1 MINILKQETKSMS
14 NQQVIPLSVPNI
26 AGNEWKYVKDC
37 LDTGWISSVGSYVN
51 QFEQMVADF
60 AGAKYGVASVNGTA
74 ALHIALL
81 MSGVKQDD
89 YVILPNLTFV
99 ASANS
104 IKYLGAEPLLIDA
117 DPDLWQMDL
126 DLFEEFLENET
137 DERDG
142 EVIYI
147 KDGRRIG
154 AIMPVHILGNMCN
167 MDRFL
172 SIIKK
177 YPLPVVE
184 DATEAL
190 GTSYKGKHS
199 GTFSPMG
206 CFSFNGNKIISTGGG
221 GVIVTDDEK
230 LAKHAKH
237 LTTTAK
243 ASADEY
249 YHDEV
254 GYNYRLV
261 NLLAAVGV
269 GQMELLPSF
278 IKRKREAVAFY
289 KNELEGLADIRFQK
303 ELPGVETNGWLFTIQ
318 TDQQQKLLDHLN
330 DNKIL
335 SRRFWMPMNKLPMY
349 KDCVYIQKKD
359 NADYIYNTCLSIPCS
374 TNITDEQL
382 EIVAKEV
389 KAALT

>member
-1 MINILKQETKSMS
+1 MS
-14 NQQVIPLSVPNI
+14 NKHFIPLSVPNI

-37 LDTGWISSVGSYVN
+37 LDTGWISSVGSYVS

-60 AGAKYGVASVNGTA
+60 VGAKYGVAAVNGTA

-81 MSGVKQDD
+81 LSGVKQFD

-126 DLFEEFLENET
+126 DLLKDFLENET
-137 DERDG
+137 DEKNG
-142 EVIYI
+142 ELIYI

-154 AIMPVHILGNMCN
+154 AIMPVHILGNMCD

-172 SIIKK
+172 SIVKK
-177 YPLPVVE
+177 YPLPIVE
-184 DATEAL
+184 DATESL
-190 GTSYKGKHS
+190 GTRYKGINAGK
-199 GTFSPMG
+199 FSPLA
-206 CFSFNGNKIISTGGG
+206 CLSFNGNKIISTGGG
-221 GVIVTDDEK
+221 GCIVTDDEA

-243 ASADEY
+243 ARSDEY

-261 NLLAAVGV
+261 NVLAAIGV

-278 IKRKREAVAFY
+278 IKRKKECVAFY
-289 KNELEGLADIRFQK
+289 KKELNGVADIRFQK
-303 ELPGVETNGWLFTIQ
+303 ELPEVETNGWLFTIQ
-318 TDQQQKLLDHLN
+318 TGKQQQLLDHLN
-330 DNKIL
+330 ANNIL
-335 SRRFWMPMNKLPMY
+335 SRRFWMPMSMLPMY

-359 NADYIYNTCLSIPCS
+359 NSNYIYNTCLSIPCS
-374 TNITDEQL
+374 TNITDEEL
-382 EIVAKEV
+382 SIVVREIKE
-389 KAALT
+389 AIG

>member
-1 MINILKQETKSMS
+1 MS
-14 NQQVIPLSVPNI
+14 NEKIIPLSVPNI
-26 AGNEWKYVKDC
+26 AGNEWKYVKEC
-37 LDTGWISSVGSYVN
+37 LDTGWISSVGSYVT

-60 AGAKYGVASVNGTA
+60 AGAKYGVAAVNGTA

-81 MSGVKQDD
+81 LSGVKQDD

-104 IKYLGAEPLLIDA
+104 IKYLGADPLLIDA

-126 DLFEEFLENET
+126 DLLEEFLENET
-137 DERDG
+137 DEENG
-142 EVIYI
+142 KLIYI
-147 KDGRRIG
+147 QDGRRIG
-154 AIMPVHILGNMCN
+154 AIMPVHILGNMCD

-172 SIIKK
+172 SIVKK
-177 YPLPVVE
+177 YPLPIVE

-190 GTSYKGKHS
+190 GTKYNGISAGK
-199 GTFSPMG
+199 FSPLA

-221 GVIVTDDEK
+221 GVIVTDDEQ

-243 ASADEY
+243 ARTDEY

-261 NLLAAVGV
+261 NVLAAIGV

-278 IKRKREAVAFY
+278 IKRKKECVAFY
-289 KNELEGLADIRFQK
+289 KNELTGVADIRFQK
-303 ELPGVETNGWLFTIQ
+303 ELPEMETNGWLFTLQ
-318 TDQQQKLLDHLN
+318 TDKQMQLLDHLN
-330 DNKIL
+330 ANKIL

-359 NADYIYNTCLSIPCS
+359 NADLIYNTCLSIPCS
-374 TNITDEQL
+374 TNITDEEL
-382 EIVAKEV
+382 AIVVKEIKE
-389 KAALT
+389 AIG

>member
-1 MINILKQETKSMS
+1 MS
-14 NQQVIPLSVPNI
+14 NEKTIPLSVPNI

-37 LDTGWISSVGSYVN
+37 LDTGWISSVGSYVT
-51 QFEQMVADF
+51 QFEEMVAQF
-60 AGAKYGVASVNGTA
+60 AGAKYGVAAVNGTA

-81 MSGVKQDD
+81 LSGVKQDD

-104 IKYLGAEPLLIDA
+104 IKYLGADPLLIDA

-126 DLFEEFLENET
+126 DLLEDFLENET
-137 DERDG
+137 DEKDG
-142 EVIYI
+142 YLFYI
-147 KDGRRIG
+147 KDGRRIS
-154 AIMPVHILGNMCN
+154 AIMPVHILGNMCD

-172 SIIKK
+172 SIVKK

-190 GTSYKGKHS
+190 GTTYKGKS
-199 GTFSPMG
+199 AGTFSPLA

-221 GVIVTDDEK
+221 GVIVTDDEQ

-243 ASADEY
+243 ARSDEY

-261 NLLAAVGV
+261 NVLAAIGV

-278 IKRKREAVAFY
+278 IKRKKECVAFY
-289 KNELEGLADIRFQK
+289 KKELTGVADIRFQQ
-303 ELPGVETNGWLFTIQ
+303 ELPDVVTNGWLFTVQ
-318 TDQQQKLLDHLN
+318 TDKQQQLLDHLN
-330 DNKIL
+330 ANKIL

-349 KDCVYIQKKD
+349 KDCVYIQEKD
-359 NADYIYNTCLSIPCS
+359 NANYIYNTCLSIPCS
-374 TNITDEQL
+374 TNITDEEL
-382 EIVAKEV
+382 GIVVKEI
-389 KAALT
+389 KAAIG

>member
-1 MINILKQETKSMS
+1 MS
-14 NQQVIPLSVPNI
+14 NQNTIPLSVPNI

-37 LDTGWISSVGSYVN
+37 LDTGWISSVGAYVS
-51 QFEQMVADF
+51 QFEQMVAQF
-60 AGAKYGVASVNGTA
+60 AGAKYGIATVNGTA
-74 ALHIALL
+74 ALHISLL
-81 MSGVKQDD
+81 LSGVKPGD

-104 IKYLGAEPLLIDA
+104 IAYLGAEPILIDA

-126 DLFEEFLENET
+126 DLLEEFLENET
-137 DERDG
+137 DIRDG
-142 EVIYI
+142 ELIYVE
-147 KDGRRIG
+147 DGRKIA
-154 AIMPVHILGNMCN
+154 AIMPVHILGNMCD

-172 SIIKK
+172 SIVGK
-177 YPLPVVE
+177 YPLPIVE

-190 GTSYKGKHS
+190 GTSYKGKHA
-199 GTFSPMG
+199 GTFSRLG

-221 GVIVTDDEK
+221 GVIVCDDEP
-230 LAKHAKH
+230 LAKKAKH
-237 LTTTAK
+237 ITNTAK
-243 ASADEY
+243 ASVDEY

-269 GQMELLPSF
+269 AQMELLPSF
-278 IKRKREAVAFY
+278 IKRKKEAVAFY
-289 KNELEGLADIRFQK
+289 KKALTGVGDIRFQK
-303 ELPGVETNGWLFTIQ
+303 ELPDVTTNGWLFTIQ
-318 TDQQQKLLDHLN
+318 TDKQQKVLDHLN
-330 DNKIL
+330 ANKIL

-349 KDCVYIQKKD
+349 KNCPYIQKKD

-382 EIVAKEV
+382 EIVANEV
-389 KAALT
+389 KAALCT

>member
-1 MINILKQETKSMS
+1 MS
-14 NQQVIPLSVPNI
+14 NTRFIPLSVPNI

-37 LDTGWISSVGSYVN
+37 LDTGWISSVGSYVT
-51 QFEQMVADF
+51 QFEEMVAGF
-60 AGAKYGVASVNGTA
+60 AGAKYGVAAVNGTA
-74 ALHIALL
+74 ALHISLL
-81 MSGVKQDD
+81 LSGVKRDD

-117 DPDLWQMDL
+117 DPDFWQMDL
-126 DLFEEFLENET
+126 DLLEEFLENET
-137 DERDG
+137 DEKNG
-142 EVIYI
+142 ELIYI

-154 AIMPVHILGNMCN
+154 AIMPVHILGNMCD

-172 SIIKK
+172 SIVKK
-177 YPLPVVE
+177 YPLPIVE
-184 DATEAL
+184 DSTEAL
-190 GTSYKGKHS
+190 GTTYKGKS
-199 GTFSPMG
+199 AGTFSPLA

-221 GVIVTDDEK
+221 GVIVTDDEA

-243 ASADEY
+243 ASPDEY

-261 NLLAAVGV
+261 NVLAAIGV

-278 IKRKREAVAFY
+278 IKRKRECVAFY
-289 KNELEGLADIRFQK
+289 KKELAGIGDIRFQK
-303 ELPGVETNGWLFTIQ
+303 ELPDVETNGWLFTIQ
-318 TDQQQKLLDHLN
+318 TDKQIQLLDHLN
-330 DNKIL
+330 ANKIL

-349 KDCVYIQKKD
+349 RDCVYVQKKD
-359 NADYIYNTCLSIPCS
+359 TSDYIYNTCLSIPSS
-374 TNITDEQL
+374 TSITDDEL
-382 EIVAKEV
+382 AIVVHEIKE
-389 KAALT
+389 AIG

>member
-1 MINILKQETKSMS
+1 MS
-14 NQQVIPLSVPNI
+14 NDKFIALSLPNI

-37 LDTGWISSVGSYVN
+37 LDTGWISSVGSYVT

-60 AGAKYGVASVNGTA
+60 AGAKYGVAAVNGTA
-74 ALHIALL
+74 ALHISLL
-81 MSGVKQDD
+81 LSGVKQND

-117 DPDLWQMDL
+117 DPHLWQMDL
-126 DLFEEFLENET
+126 DLLEEFLENET
-137 DERDG
+137 DEKDG
-142 EVIYI
+142 HLFYI

-154 AIMPVHILGNMCN
+154 AIMPVHILGNMCD

-172 SIIKK
+172 SIVKK
-177 YPLPVVE
+177 YPLPIVE
-184 DATEAL
+184 DTTEAL
-190 GTSYKGKHS
+190 GTTYKGVSAGK
-199 GTFSPMG
+199 FSPLAA
-206 CFSFNGNKIISTGGG
+206 FSFNGNKIISTGGG
-221 GVIVTDDEK
+221 GVIVTDDEA

-243 ASADEY
+243 ASVDEY

-261 NLLAAVGV
+261 NVLAAIGV

-278 IKRKREAVAFY
+278 IKRKKEIVAFY
-289 KNELEGLADIRFQK
+289 KKELTGVADIRFQQ
-303 ELPGVETNGWLFTIQ
+303 ELPDVNTNGWLFTIQ
-318 TDQQQKLLDHLN
+318 TDKQQQLLDHLN
-330 DNKIL
+330 ANKIL

-349 KDCVYIQKKD
+349 KDCVYVQKKD
-359 NADYIYNTCLSIPCS
+359 NSDYIYNTCLSIPSS
-374 TNITDEQL
+374 TNITDEEL
-382 EIVAKEV
+382 EIVVREIKE
-389 KAALT
+389 AIG

>member
-37 LDTGWISSVGSYVN
+37 LDTGWISSVGSYVT
-51 QFEQMVADF
+51 QFEKMVADF
-60 AGAKYGVASVNGTA
+60 AGAKYGIASVNGTA

-81 MSGVKQDD
+81 LSGVKQDD

-126 DLFEEFLENET
+126 DVLEEFLENET

-142 EVIYI
+142 ELIYI
-147 KDGRRIG
+147 QDGRRIG
-154 AIMPVHILGNMCN
+154 AIMPVHILGNMCD

-172 SIIKK
+172 SIVKK

-199 GTFSPMG
+199 GTFSPVG

-221 GVIVTDDEK
+221 GVIVTDDEQI
-230 LAKHAKH
+230 AKHAKH

-243 ASADEY
+243 ASVDEY

-261 NLLAAVGV
+261 NILAAVGV

-278 IKRKREAVAFY
+278 IKRKKEAVAFY
-289 KNELEGLADIRFQK
+289 KNELEGVADIRFQK
-303 ELPGVETNGWLFTIQ
+303 ELADVKTNGWLFTIQ

-330 DNKIL
+330 ANKIL

-389 KAALT
+389 KAALA

>member
-1 MINILKQETKSMS
+1 MS
-14 NQQVIPLSVPNI
+14 KPIIPLSVPNI

-37 LDTGWISSVGSYVN
+37 LDTGWISTVGAYVS

-60 AGAKYGVASVNGTA
+60 AGAKYGVAAVNGTS
-74 ALHIALL
+74 ALHLSLL
-81 MSGVKQDD
+81 LSGVKADD

-104 IKYLGAEPLLIDA
+104 IKYIGADPILIDA
-117 DPDLWQMDL
+117 DPDYWQMDL
-126 DLFEEFLENET
+126 DLLEQFLEDET

-142 EVIYI
+142 ELIYI
-147 KDGRRIG
+147 EDGRRIS
-154 AIMPVHILGNMCN
+154 AIMPVHILGNMCD

-172 SIIKK
+172 SIVKK
-177 YPLPVVE
+177 YPLRIVE

-190 GTSYKGKHS
+190 GTKYKGQHA
-199 GTFSPMG
+199 GTFSPLG

-221 GVIVTDDEK
+221 GVIVSNDEA
-230 LAKHAKH
+230 LAKKAKH
-237 LTTTAK
+237 ISNTAK

-269 GQMELLPSF
+269 AQMELLPSF
-278 IKRKREAVAFY
+278 IKRKKEAVAFY
-289 KNELEGLADIRFQK
+289 KNEFKGVGDIRFQK
-303 ELPGVETNGWLFTIQ
+303 ELPDVETNGWLFTIQ
-318 TDQQQKLLDHLN
+318 TDQQKKVLDHLN
-330 DNKIL
+330 TNNIL

-349 KDCVYIQKKD
+349 KGCPYIQKKD

-382 EIVAKEV
+382 AIVAKEV
-389 KAALT
+389 KAALA

>member
-1 MINILKQETKSMS
+1 MS
-14 NQQVIPLSVPNI
+14 NDKLIPLSVPNI

-37 LDTGWISSVGSYVN
+37 LDTGWISSVGSYVT

-60 AGAKYGVASVNGTA
+60 AGAKYGVAAVNGTA

-81 MSGVKQDD
+81 LSGVKQDD

-104 IKYLGAEPLLIDA
+104 IKYLGADPILIDA

-126 DLFEEFLENET
+126 DLLEEFLENET
-137 DERDG
+137 DEKDG
-142 EVIYI
+142 SLFYI
-147 KDGRRIG
+147 QDGRRIG
-154 AIMPVHILGNMCN
+154 AIMPVHILGNMCD

-172 SIIKK
+172 SIVKK
-177 YPLPVVE
+177 YPLPIVE

-190 GTSYKGKHS
+190 GTTYKGKS
-199 GTFSPMG
+199 AGTFSPLA

-221 GVIVTDDEK
+221 GVIVTDDEA

-261 NLLAAVGV
+261 NVLAAIGV

-278 IKRKREAVAFY
+278 IKRKKECVAFY
-289 KNELEGLADIRFQK
+289 KNELNGVADIRFQQ
-303 ELPGVETNGWLFTIQ
+303 ELPDVTTNGWLFTIQ
-318 TDQQQKLLDHLN
+318 TDKQQQLLDHLN
-330 DNKIL
+330 ANKIL

-359 NADYIYNTCLSIPCS
+359 HAGYIYNTCLSIPCS
-374 TNITDEQL
+374 TSITNEQL
-382 EIVAKEV
+382 EIVVKEI
-389 KAALT
+389 KAAIG

>member
-1 MINILKQETKSMS
+1 MS
-14 NQQVIPLSVPNI
+14 NNRFIPLSVPNI

-37 LDTGWISSVGSYVN
+37 LDTGWISSVGSYVT
-51 QFEQMVADF
+51 QFEEMVAGF
-60 AGAKYGVASVNGTA
+60 AGAKYGVAAVNGTA
-74 ALHIALL
+74 ALHISLL
-81 MSGVKQDD
+81 LSGVKRDD

-126 DLFEEFLENET
+126 DLLEEFLENET
-137 DERDG
+137 DEKNG
-142 EVIYI
+142 ELIYI

-154 AIMPVHILGNMCN
+154 AIMPVHILGNMCD

-172 SIIKK
+172 SIVKK
-177 YPLPVVE
+177 YPLPIVE
-184 DATEAL
+184 DSTEAL
-190 GTSYKGKHS
+190 GTTYKGKS
-199 GTFSPMG
+199 AGTFSPLA

-221 GVIVTDDEK
+221 GVIVTDDEA

-243 ASADEY
+243 ASPDEY

-261 NLLAAVGV
+261 NVLAAIGV

-278 IKRKREAVAFY
+278 IKRKRECVAFY
-289 KNELEGLADIRFQK
+289 KKELAGIGDIRFQK
-303 ELPGVETNGWLFTIQ
+303 ELPDVETNGWLFTIQ
-318 TDQQQKLLDHLN
+318 TDKQIQLLDHLN
-330 DNKIL
+330 ANKIL

-349 KDCVYIQKKD
+349 RDCVYIQKKD
-359 NADYIYNTCLSIPCS
+359 TSDYIYNTCLSIPSS
-374 TNITDEQL
+374 TSITDDELAIVVQ
-382 EIVAKEV
+382 EIKE
-389 KAALT
+389 AIG

>member
-1 MINILKQETKSMS
+1 MS
-14 NQQVIPLSVPNI
+14 NTRFIPLSVPNI

-37 LDTGWISSVGSYVN
+37 LDTGWISSVGSYVT
-51 QFEQMVADF
+51 QFEEMVAAF
-60 AGAKYGVASVNGTA
+60 AGAKYGVAAVNGTA

-81 MSGVKQDD
+81 LSGVKQGD

-104 IKYLGAEPLLIDA
+104 IKYLNAEPLLIDA
-117 DPDLWQMDL
+117 DPSLWQMDL
-126 DLFEEFLENET
+126 DLLEQFLEDET
-137 DERDG
+137 DIKNGDL
-142 EVIYI
+142 IYI

-154 AIMPVHILGNMCN
+154 AIMPVHILGNMCD

-172 SIIKK
+172 SIVQK
-177 YPLPVVE
+177 YPLPIVE

-190 GTSYKGKHS
+190 GTTYKGKS
-199 GTFSPMG
+199 AGTFSPLAA
-206 CFSFNGNKIISTGGG
+206 FSFNGNKIISTGGG
-221 GVIVTDDEK
+221 GVIVTDDEA

-261 NLLAAVGV
+261 NVLAAIGV

-278 IKRKREAVAFY
+278 IARKKECVAYY
-289 KNELEGLADIRFQK
+289 KKELTGVGDIRFQQ
-303 ELPGVETNGWLFTIQ
+303 ELPDVHTNGWLFTIQ
-318 TDQQQKLLDHLN
+318 TDKQQQLLDHLN
-330 DNKIL
+330 ANKIL

-349 KDCVYIQKKD
+349 KDCVYIQQKD
-359 NADYIYNTCLSIPCS
+359 NSDYIYNTCLSIPSS
-374 TNITDEQL
+374 TSITDEELAIVVQ
-382 EIVAKEV
+382 EI
-389 KAALT
+389 KAAIG

>member
-1 MINILKQETKSMS
+1 MS
-14 NQQVIPLSVPNI
+14 NEKMIPLSVPNI

-37 LDTGWISSVGSYVN
+37 LDTGWISSVGAYVT

-60 AGAKYGVASVNGTA
+60 AGAKYGVAIVNGTS
-74 ALHIALL
+74 ALHISLL
-81 MSGVKQDD
+81 LTGVKQDD
-89 YVILPNLTFV
+89 YVLLPNLTFV

-104 IKYLGAEPLLIDA
+104 IRYLGAEPLLIDA
-117 DPDLWQMDL
+117 DPDYWQMDL
-126 DLFEEFLENET
+126 DLLEEFLENET

-142 EVIYI
+142 ELIYVE
-147 KDGRRIG
+147 DGRRIA
-154 AIMPVHILGNMCN
+154 AIMPVHILGNMCD
-167 MDRFL
+167 MDRFA
-172 SIIKK
+172 SIISK

-190 GTSYKGKHS
+190 GTTYKGKHA

-221 GVIVTDDEK
+221 GVIVSNDEA
-230 LAKHAKH
+230 LAKKAKH
-237 LTTTAK
+237 ISNTAK
-243 ASADEY
+243 ASVDEY

-269 GQMELLPSF
+269 AQMELLPSF
-278 IKRKREAVAFY
+278 IKRKKEAVAFY
-289 KNELEGLADIRFQK
+289 KNAFAGIADIRFQQ
-303 ELPGVETNGWLFTIQ
+303 ELPDVKTNGWLFTIQ
-318 TDQQQKLLDHLN
+318 TEQQQKVLEHLN
-330 DNKIL
+330 ANKIL

-349 KDCVYIQKKD
+349 KNCPYVQKKD
-359 NADYIYNTCLSIPCS
+359 NAGYIYNTCLSIPCS
-374 TNITDEQL
+374 TSITDEEL

-389 KAALT
+389 KAALA

>member
-1 MINILKQETKSMS
+1 MINILKPETKSMS

-60 AGAKYGVASVNGTA
+60 AGAKYGIAAVNGTS
-74 ALHIALL
+74 ALHISLL
-81 MSGVKQDD
+81 LSGVRQND

-104 IKYLGAEPLLIDA
+104 IEYLGAEPLLIDA

-126 DLFEEFLENET
+126 DLLEEFLEKQTVVKN
-137 DERDG
+137 G
-142 EVIYI
+142 ELFYA

-167 MDRFL
+167 MDRFV
-172 SIIKK
+172 SIVKK

-190 GTSYKGKHS
+190 GTSYKGQHS
-199 GTFSPMG
+199 GTFSPLG

-221 GVIVTDDEK
+221 GVIVTNDEQ

-261 NLLAAVGV
+261 NILAAVGV
-269 GQMELLPSF
+269 GQMEMLPSF
-278 IKRKREAVAFY
+278 IKRKKEAVEFY
-289 KNELEGLADIRFQK
+289 KSELTGVGDIRFQK
-303 ELPGVETNGWLFTIQ
+303 ELPEVKTNGWLFTIQ

-330 DNKIL
+330 ANKIL
-335 SRRFWMPMNKLPMY
+335 SRRFWMPMNLLPMY
-349 KDCVYIQKKD
+349 KDCIYIQQHD
-359 NADYIYNTCLSIPCS
+359 NAGYIYNTCLSIPCS

-382 EIVAKEV
+382 EIVAREV
-389 KAALT
+389 KQALS

>member
-1 MINILKQETKSMS
+1 M
-14 NQQVIPLSVPNI
+14 IPLSVPNI

-37 LDTGWISSVGSYVN
+37 LDTGWISSVGAYVT

-60 AGAKYGVASVNGTA
+60 AGAKYGVAAVNGTA

-81 MSGVKQDD
+81 LSGVQQND

-104 IKYLGAEPLLIDA
+104 IKYLGADPLLIDA

-126 DLFEEFLENET
+126 DLLEDFLENET
-137 DERDG
+137 DEKDG
-142 EVIYI
+142 YLFYI
-147 KDGRRIG
+147 KDGRRIS
-154 AIMPVHILGNMCN
+154 AIMPVHILGNMCD

-172 SIIKK
+172 SIVKK
-177 YPLPVVE
+177 YPLTVVE

-190 GTSYKGKHS
+190 GTTYKGKS
-199 GTFSPMG
+199 AGTFSPMA

-221 GVIVTDDEK
+221 GVIVTDDEQ
-230 LAKHAKH
+230 LAKNAKH

-243 ASADEY
+243 ARSDEY

-261 NLLAAVGV
+261 NVLAAIGV

-278 IKRKREAVAFY
+278 IKRKKECVAFY
-289 KNELEGLADIRFQK
+289 KKELTGVADIRFQQ
-303 ELPGVETNGWLFTIQ
+303 ELPAVETNGWLFTIQ
-318 TDQQQKLLDHLN
+318 TDKQQQLLDHLN
-330 DNKIL
+330 ANKIL

-359 NADYIYNTCLSIPCS
+359 NAGYIYNTCLSIPCS
-374 TNITDEQL
+374 TNSTDEEL
-382 EIVAKEV
+382 GIVVKEIKE
-389 KAALT
+389 AIG

>member
-1 MINILKQETKSMS
+1 MS
-14 NQQVIPLSVPNI
+14 NDKFIALSLPNM

-37 LDTGWISSVGSYVN
+37 LDTGWISSVGSYVTK
-51 QFEQMVADF
+51 FEQMVADF
-60 AGAKYGVASVNGTA
+60 AGAKYGIAAVNGTA
-74 ALHIALL
+74 ALHISLL
-81 MSGVKQDD
+81 LSGVKQHD

-117 DPDLWQMDL
+117 DPLLWQMDL
-126 DLFEEFLENET
+126 DLLEEFLST
-137 DERDG
+137 QT
-142 EVIYI
+142 EVKGKELFYK

-154 AIMPVHILGNMCN
+154 AIMPVHILGNMCD
-167 MDRFL
+167 MDRFA
-172 SIIKK
+172 SIVSQ

-190 GTSYKGKHS
+190 STTYKGKS
-199 GTFSPMG
+199 AGTFSPLAA
-206 CFSFNGNKIISTGGG
+206 FSFNGNKIISTGGG
-221 GVIVTDDEK
+221 GVIVTDDEA

-261 NLLAAVGV
+261 NVLAAIGV
-269 GQMELLPSF
+269 AQMELLPSF
-278 IKRKREAVAFY
+278 IERKKQVVTFY
-289 KNELEGLADIRFQK
+289 KKELSGVADIRFQQ
-303 ELPGVETNGWLFTIQ
+303 ELAEVNTNGWLFTIQ
-318 TDQQQKLLDHLN
+318 TEKQQALLDHLN
-330 DNKIL
+330 ANKIL

-349 KDCVYIQKKD
+349 KDCVYIHHKD
-359 NADYIYNTCLSIPCS
+359 QSDYIYNTCLSIPSS
-374 TNITDEQL
+374 TNITDEEL
-382 EIVAKEV
+382 AIVTREI
-389 KAALT
+389 KAAIG

>member
-1 MINILKQETKSMS
+1 MS
-14 NQQVIPLSVPNI
+14 NEKFIPLSVPNM

-37 LDTGWISSVGSYVN
+37 LDTGWISSVGSYVT

-60 AGAKYGVASVNGTA
+60 AGAKYGVAAVNGTA
-74 ALHIALL
+74 ALHISLL
-81 MSGVKQDD
+81 LSGVKQYD

-117 DPDLWQMDL
+117 DPSLWQMDL
-126 DLFEEFLENET
+126 DLLEAFLEKET
-137 DERDG
+137 DVQNG
-142 EVIYI
+142 SLIYK

-154 AIMPVHILGNMCN
+154 AIMPVHILGNMCD

-172 SIIKK
+172 SIVGK
-177 YPLPVVE
+177 YPLPIVE
-184 DATEAL
+184 DSTEAL
-190 GTSYKGKHS
+190 GTSYKGKS
-199 GTFSPMG
+199 AGRFSPLA

-221 GVIVTDDEK
+221 GVIVSDDEA

-243 ASADEY
+243 ASPDEY

-261 NLLAAVGV
+261 NVLAAIGV

-278 IKRKREAVAFY
+278 IKRKKECVAFY
-289 KNELEGLADIRFQK
+289 KKELAGVGDIRFQQ
-303 ELPGVETNGWLFTIQ
+303 ELPEVTTNGWLFTIQ
-318 TDQQQKLLDHLN
+318 TDKQQQLLDHLN
-330 DNKIL
+330 ANKIL

-349 KDCVYIQKKD
+349 KNCIYINNKD
-359 NADYIYNTCLSIPCS
+359 NSDYIYNTCLSIPSS
-374 TNITDEQL
+374 TSITDEEL
-382 EIVAKEV
+382 AIVVKEIKE
-389 KAALT
+389 AIG

>member
-1 MINILKQETKSMS
+1 MS
-14 NQQVIPLSVPNI
+14 NEKFIPLSVPNM

-37 LDTGWISSVGSYVN
+37 LDTGWISSVGSYVT

-60 AGAKYGVASVNGTA
+60 AGAKYGVAAVNGTA

-81 MSGVKQDD
+81 LSGVKQND

-104 IKYLGAEPLLIDA
+104 IKYLGADPLLIDA
-117 DPDLWQMDL
+117 DPLLWQMDL
-126 DLFEEFLENET
+126 DLLEEFLENET
-137 DERDG
+137 DEKDG
-142 EVIYI
+142 NLIYI

-154 AIMPVHILGNMCN
+154 AIMPVHILGNMCD

-172 SIIKK
+172 SIVKK
-177 YPLPVVE
+177 YPLPIVE
-184 DATEAL
+184 DSTEAL
-190 GTSYKGKHS
+190 GTTYKGKS
-199 GTFSPMG
+199 AGRFSPLA

-221 GVIVTDDEK
+221 GVIVSDDEA

-243 ASADEY
+243 ARSDEY

-261 NLLAAVGV
+261 NVLAAIGV

-278 IKRKREAVAFY
+278 IKRKKECVDFY
-289 KNELEGLADIRFQK
+289 KKELSGVADIRFQQ
-303 ELPGVETNGWLFTIQ
+303 ELPDVKTNGWLFTIQ
-318 TDQQQKLLDHLN
+318 TDKQQQLLDHLN
-330 DNKIL
+330 ANKIL

-349 KDCVYIQKKD
+349 KDCIYINTKD
-359 NADYIYNTCLSIPCS
+359 NSDYIYNTCLSIPSS
-374 TNITDEQL
+374 TSITDEEL
-382 EIVAKEV
+382 AIVVREIKE
-389 KAALT
+389 AIG

>member
-1 MINILKQETKSMS
+1 MS
-14 NQQVIPLSVPNI
+14 NNRFIPLSVPNI

-37 LDTGWISSVGSYVN
+37 LDTGWISSVGSYVT
-51 QFEQMVADF
+51 QFEEMVAGF
-60 AGAKYGVASVNGTA
+60 AGAKYGVAAVNGTA
-74 ALHIALL
+74 ALHISLL
-81 MSGVKQDD
+81 LSGVKRDD

-126 DLFEEFLENET
+126 DLLEEFLENET
-137 DERDG
+137 DEKNG
-142 EVIYI
+142 ELIYI

-154 AIMPVHILGNMCN
+154 AIMPVHILGNMCD

-172 SIIKK
+172 AIVKK
-177 YPLPVVE
+177 YPLPIVE
-184 DATEAL
+184 DSTEAL
-190 GTSYKGKHS
+190 GTTYKGKS
-199 GTFSPMG
+199 AGTFSPLA

-221 GVIVTDDEK
+221 GVIVTDDEA

-243 ASADEY
+243 ASPDEY

-261 NLLAAVGV
+261 NVLAAIGV

-278 IKRKREAVAFY
+278 IKRKKECVAFY
-289 KNELEGLADIRFQK
+289 KRELAGVGDIRFQK
-303 ELPGVETNGWLFTIQ
+303 ELPAVETNGWLFTIQ
-318 TDQQQKLLDHLN
+318 TDKQKQLLDHLN
-330 DNKIL
+330 ANKIL

-349 KDCVYIQKKD
+349 RDCVYVQKKD
-359 NADYIYNTCLSIPCS
+359 TSDYIYNTCLSIPSS
-374 TNITDEQL
+374 TSITDDEL
-382 EIVAKEV
+382 DIVIREI
-389 KAALT
+389 KAAIG

>member
-1 MINILKQETKSMS
+1 MS
-14 NQQVIPLSVPNI
+14 NEKLIPLSVPNI

-37 LDTGWISSVGSYVN
+37 LDTGWISSVGSYVT

-60 AGAKYGVASVNGTA
+60 AGAKYGVAAVNGTA

-81 MSGVKQDD
+81 LSGVKQDD

-104 IKYLGAEPLLIDA
+104 IKYLGADPLLIDA

-126 DLFEEFLENET
+126 DLLEEFLENET
-137 DERDG
+137 DEKNG
-142 EVIYI
+142 ELIYI
-147 KDGRRIG
+147 QDGRRIG
-154 AIMPVHILGNMCN
+154 AIMPVHILGNMCD

-172 SIIKK
+172 SIVKK
-177 YPLPVVE
+177 YPLPIVE

-190 GTSYKGKHS
+190 GTTYKGVSAGK
-199 GTFSPMG
+199 FSPLA

-221 GVIVTDDEK
+221 GVIVTDDEQ

-243 ASADEY
+243 ARSDEY

-261 NLLAAVGV
+261 NVLAAIGV

-278 IKRKREAVAFY
+278 IRRKKECVAFY
-289 KNELEGLADIRFQK
+289 KKELTAVADIRFQQ
-303 ELPGVETNGWLFTIQ
+303 ELPDVNTNGWLFTIQ
-318 TDQQQKLLDHLN
+318 TDKQQQLLDHLN
-330 DNKIL
+330 AQKIL

-349 KDCVYIQKKD
+349 KDAVYIQKKD
-359 NADYIYNTCLSIPCS
+359 NANTIYNTCLSIPCS
-374 TNITDEQL
+374 TNITDEEL
-382 EIVAKEV
+382 AIVVKEI
-389 KAALT
+389 KAAIG